1 MKYIVS
7 GSEMNRIDEFAIN
20 EIGIPQMVLMERA
33 ALCVYNHIKSKFNPK
48 AKILI
53 VVEGGNN
60 GADGIALA
68 RMLLHDRYNVEVF
81 YIDGIKT
88 SSAFDMQYSI
98 AKKLGVNFID
108 EIVDCGYDVVVDA
121 VFGVGLSRTITG
133 KQAETIN
140 IMNEIDG
147 YKLAV
152 DIPSGIDSS
161 TGFVLGTAFKS
172 DTTITFGLMKEG
184 LLTGLGSEY
193 GGKIIVEDIGIP
205 QKAVDFV
212 RPRYY
217 TYEEADLDKLLPYRK
232 IDSHKGSFGK
242 IGIIGGSKNMAGAAM
257 FSAEAAYRMGCGL
270 VRVCT
275 TEENREIM
283 QINLPEA
290 MLTTYNPDN
299 IDSVRKAVKETIK
312 WSDVIVLGPGLG
324 QDHIAEYI
332 TRKVLFYY
340 EKHVVI
346 DADGLN
352 VLSKNMDYF
361 RNTKAKLIITP
372 HLMEMSRLTG
382 VKTGQIKE
390 KKYEIAREFSKN
402 YGAIVVLKDA
412 RTVVSDG
419 GTQAYINITGNNGM
433 ATGGSGDV
441 LTGIIAGLLGQGMPM
456 FEAAKLG
463 VCMHGL
469 AGQEAAN
476 DKGRYSMIARDI
488 IRSITRVLESD
499 YYVG

>member
-1 MKYIVS
+1 
-7 GSEMNRIDEFAIN
+7 
-20 EIGIPQMVLMERA
+20 
-33 ALCVYNHIKSKFNPK
+33 
-48 AKILI
+48 
-53 VVEGGNN
+53 
-60 GADGIALA
+60 
-68 RMLLHDRYNVEVF
+68 
-81 YIDGIKT
+81 
-88 SSAFDMQYSI
+88 
-98 AKKLGVNFID
+98 
-108 EIVDCGYDVVVDA
+108 
-121 VFGVGLSRTITG
+121 
-133 KQAETIN
+133 
-140 IMNEIDG
+140 
-147 YKLAV
+147 
-152 DIPSGIDSS
+152 
-161 TGFVLGTAFKS
+161 
-172 DTTITFGLMKEG
+172 
-184 LLTGLGSEY
+184 
-193 GGKIIVEDIGIP
+193 
-205 QKAVDFV
+205 
-212 RPRYY
+212 
-217 TYEEADLDKLLPYRK
+217 
-232 IDSHKGSFGK
+232 
-242 IGIIGGSKNMAGAAM
+242 
-257 FSAEAAYRMGCGL
+257 
-270 VRVCT
+270 
-275 TEENREIM
+275 M